1 MVVIEQLIEEEEP
14 FERIDS
20 AKAKSLYDSHTASW
34 IDVRTPTEASREGRI
49 PGTTLVPLDTLLENP
64 WKYLKA
70 DNVVFVC
77 SEGVR
82 SALAC
87 DLAAAAGLTKIYNL
101 VGGIIEWAAKG
112 SPIEKSTQ
120 FHHLQG

>member
-1 MVVIEQLIEEEEP
+1 MAQQFIEEEEP
-14 FERIDS
+14 FARIDA
-20 AKAKSLYDSHTASW
+20 AKAKELYDSRSANW
-34 IDVRTPTEASREGRI
+34 IDVRNPGEISREGRI
-49 PGTTLVPLDTLLENP
+49 PGTTLVPLDNLLQNP

-87 DLAAAAGLTKIYNL
+87 DLAAAMGLTRIYNL
-101 VGGIIEWAAKG
+101 EGGIIEWAAKG
-112 SPIEKSTQ
+112 YPIEK
-120 FHHLQG
+120 